1 MSMARTKRP
10 VRRPP
15 PLDPEARRLLAQY
28 ARLLTG
34 RDEEVR
40 QAAVAVLKQQGAPAL
55 VKKLVCDL
63 IRSLHGED
71 GSVSRQA
78 VASRTE
84 IGRPALGALTDALY
98 DCQDVG
104 RRVKV
109 VEVVGGIARSDR
121 TALLR
126 LLDLVREEPDA
137 AVRDAALA
145 ALARLGVVLRS
156 PWPRRPGHPS
166 LLR

>member
-1 MSMARTKRP
+1 MVQTKRP

-28 ARLLTG
+28 AGLLTSPE
-34 RDEEVR
+34 EEVR
-40 QAAVAVLKQQGAPAL
+40 QAAVAVLKQQGAPAMQNRL
-55 VKKLVCDL
+55 VGALVRAL
-63 IRSLHGED
+63 GGED
-71 GSVSRQA
+71 EGVSRRA
-78 VASRTE
+78 AASLAE
-84 IGRPALGALTDALY
+84 VGRPALGALTDALY

-166 LLR
+166 LPG